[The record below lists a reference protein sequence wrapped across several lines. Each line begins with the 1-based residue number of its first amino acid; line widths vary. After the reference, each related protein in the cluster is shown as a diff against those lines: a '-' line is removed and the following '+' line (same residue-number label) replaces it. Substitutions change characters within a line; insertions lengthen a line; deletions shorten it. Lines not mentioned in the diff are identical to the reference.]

1 MSLTGGY
8 FVLYNIYRTKLPN
21 IYRKYDNKWIYLGM
35 RRAKMFDTDIKKLY
49 GVGEVRASKYR
60 NMGIYTVGD
69 LLLHYPRGY
78 EDRGNIINITDG
90 DGVQKS
96 AYLLTVATQPRNV
109 RIKGRMSLTKF
120 RAYDDSATCEITF
133 FNQEYLKNTFIPG
146 NTYRFYGRIERK
158 NGVYSMTSPAYEP
171 WSEEAPPPS
180 LVSVYPLTEGI
191 SQKQMA
197 KDMRSALVLFET
209 RECDDSL
216 PEEIRKKYGLCLHS
230 YAVRNIHMPE
240 SFSALAA
247 AKKRLI
253 FDEFFEFALGIT
265 MAGLQNKRAAAL
277 PCKSADEYELLS
289 RLPFDPTGAQRR
301 VIEEIKL
308 DMAKDSAMSRMVIG
322 DVGSGK
328 TVCAAAAM
336 LFSVQSG
343 HQAALMAPTEIL
355 ARQHFASLCEMF
367 EGTDIKIALL
377 LGATTAAEKRRIYAA
392 LAGEVERI
400 DIVVGTQALLSEGVE
415 FSSLALLVVD
425 EQHRFGVRQRAAL
438 LEKNKLCHMLVM
450 SATPIPRSLALALYG
465 DLDISYIDEMPKGR
479 QRVDTFV
486 VDESYRER
494 LNKFIYKQVA
504 DGGQVYVVCPSI
516 EESEESRAI
525 LDDEQ
530 ADLLMSSIGV
540 GGDLLDFSEQKEKLP
555 LKSAVQ
561 FAKTLAD
568 ALPGLHIDF
577 LHGKLNSREKDEK
590 MRLFAEGEIDVLVS
604 TTVIEVGVNVP
615 AASLMIVE
623 NAERFGLSQLHQ
635 LRGRVGRGSRKSYCV
650 LVSESINTESTA
662 KERLNILK
670 SSYDGYSIAEKDLA
684 MRGPG
689 DFLRSSEGRMRQS
702 GGVHFKLAELC
713 DDTGLMRAAFDEAKA
728 LLATDPELASHRE
741 LRQSVLHNFL
751 PNDGYVN

>member
-1 MSLTGGY
+1 MSKV
-8 FVLYNIYRTKLPN
+8 FE
-21 IYRKYDNKWIYLGM
+21 
-35 RRAKMFDTDIKKLY
+35 TDIKKLY

-60 NMGIYTVGD
+60 GMGISSVGD
-69 LLLHYPRGY
+69 LLSHYPRGY

-90 DGVQKS
+90 DGTQKC
-96 AYLLTVATQPRNV
+96 AYLLTVATQPRSV

-133 FNQEYLKNTFIPG
+133 FNQDYLKNTFIPG
-146 NTYRFYGRIERK
+146 NTYRFYGKIEK
-158 NGVYSMTSPAYEP
+158 KGGAYSMTSPAYEP
-171 WSEEAPPPS
+171 WNEEAPPPS

-191 SQKQMA
+191 SQKQMK
-197 KDMRSALVLFET
+197 KDIRSALVLFES
-209 RECDDSL
+209 RECDDIL
-216 PEEIRKKYGLCLHS
+216 PEEIRKRHGLCLHS
-230 YAVRNIHMPE
+230 YAVRNIHMPD
-240 SFSALAA
+240 SFVALAA

-265 MAGLQNKRAAAL
+265 MAGLQNKRAAAI
-277 PCKSADEYELLS
+277 PCANSDETALFA
-289 RLPFDPTGAQRR
+289 RLPFEPTGAQKR
-301 VIEEIKL
+301 VVDEIKF
-308 DMAKDSAMSRMVIG
+308 DMARDTAMSRMIIG

-336 LFSVQSG
+336 LFAVQSG

-355 ARQHFASLCEMF
+355 ARQHFASLTEMLS
-367 EGTDIKIALL
+367 GTNIKIELL
-377 LGATTAAEKRRIYAA
+377 LGATTASEKKRIRTA
-392 LAGEVERI
+392 LSGIDGRA

-415 FSSLALLVVD
+415 FKSLALLVVD

-465 DLDISYIDEMPKGR
+465 DLDISYIDEIPPGR

-494 LNKFIYKQVA
+494 LNKFIYKQISE
-504 DGGQVYVVCPSI
+504 GGQVYVVCPSI
-516 EESEESRAI
+516 EESEENAAVSE
-525 LDDEQ
+525 DE
-530 ADLLMSSIGV
+530 ATDLLMANIGV
-540 GGDLLDFSEQKEKLP
+540 GGERLDFFEPKEKP
-555 LKSAVQ
+555 VLKSAVQ
-561 FAKTLAD
+561 FAKTLAE
-568 ALPGLHIDF
+568 ALPTLSVDF

-590 MRLFAEGEIDVLVS
+590 MRRFAQGEIDVLVS

-635 LRGRVGRGSRKSYCV
+635 LRGRVGRGNRKSYCV
-650 LVSESINTESTA
+650 LVSESMNNESTA
-662 KERLNILK
+662 RERLNILK
-670 SSYDGYSIAEKDLA
+670 QSYDGYSIAEKDLA

-689 DFLRSSEGRMRQS
+689 DFLRSSSEGRMRQS

-713 DDTGLMRAAFDEAKA
+713 DDTGLMRAAFDEAKS
-728 LLATDPELASHRE
+728 LLARDPSLSEHEA
-741 LRQSVLHNFL
+741 LRQSVAHNFL
-751 PNDGYVN
+751 PNEGYVN

>member
-1 MSLTGGY
+1 
-8 FVLYNIYRTKLPN
+8 
-21 IYRKYDNKWIYLGM
+21 
-35 RRAKMFDTDIKKLY
+35 MFDTDIKKLY

-60 NMGIYTVGD
+60 GMGIYSVGD
-69 LLLHYPRGY
+69 LLTHYPRGY

-90 DGVQKS
+90 DGIQKS
-96 AYLLTVATQPRNV
+96 AYLLTVATQPRTV
-109 RIKGRMSLTKF
+109 RIRGRMSLTKF

-133 FNQEYLKNTFIPG
+133 FNQEYLKSTFIPG
-146 NTYRFYGRIERK
+146 STYRFYGKIERK
-158 NGVYSMTSPAYEP
+158 AGVYTMISPAYEP
-171 WSEEAPPPS
+171 WNEETPPPS
-180 LVSVYPLTEGI
+180 LVSVYPLTEGL
-191 SQKQMA
+191 SQKQIT
-197 KDMRSALVLFET
+197 KDIHSAFVLFDT
-209 RECDDSL
+209 KECDDAL
-216 PEEIRKKYGLCLHS
+216 PEEIRKKHGLCLHS

-277 PCKSADEYELLS
+277 PCTKSDESPLLS
-289 RLPFDPTGAQRR
+289 RLPFEPTGAQRR
-301 VIEEIKL
+301 VIDEIKH
-308 DMAKDSAMSRMVIG
+308 DMSRDTAMSRMVIG

-336 LFSVQSG
+336 LFAVQIG

-355 ARQHFASLCEMF
+355 ARQHYASLKEMF
-367 EGTDIKIALL
+367 EGTDIKIELL
-377 LGATTAAEKRRIYAA
+377 LGATTAAEKRRIYAG
-392 LAGEVERI
+392 LSGAGERI
-400 DIVVGTQALLSEGVE
+400 DIVIGTQALLSEGVE
-415 FSSLALLVVD
+415 FDSLALLVVD

-465 DLDISYIDEMPKGR
+465 DLDISYIDEIPSGR

-516 EESEESRAI
+516 EESEEATTIS
-525 LDDEQ
+525 DDEQ
-530 ADLLMSSIGV
+530 ADLLLSSIGI
-540 GGDLLDFSEQKEKLP
+540 GGDLLDIAEQKEKTP

-561 FAKTLAD
+561 FAKTLAE
-568 ALPGLHIDF
+568 ALPTLNIDF
-577 LHGKLNSREKDEK
+577 LHGKLHSREKDEK
-590 MRLFAEGEIDVLVS
+590 MRRFADGEIDVLVS

-615 AASLMIVE
+615 SASLMIVE

-650 LVSESINTESTA
+650 LVSESANIESTA
-662 KERLNILK
+662 RERLNILK
-670 SSYDGYSIAEKDLA
+670 NSYDGYSIAEKDLA

-689 DFLRSSEGRMRQS
+689 DFLRSSADVRMRQS

-728 LLATDPELASHRE
+728 LLSADPELKSHPA
-741 LRQSVLHNFL
+741 LRQSVVHNFL